1 MNPTNKFKIKIIAFI
16 QTYSLIAAMTALT
29 SFIAYIT
36 AGKLFAVSCIFLIL
50 MIYILTPSATPE
62 ALFKFFRAKKINYLD
77 APVLH
82 KTINY
87 LSKKAGLP
95 APPELYYILSEKP
108 AAFATGTTEKSII
121 AVSSGLLASLTPDE
135 LAGVLGHE
143 ITHIANNDMRIM
155 WAVVVLNRVTG
166 FLSILG
172 QVLVFINLPLIL
184 LGGMSINWLLVALL
198 VFAPTLA
205 FIIQLTL
212 SRVREYSADRG
223 SAELLGT
230 PDPLISALA
239 KIEYCPRSFWGNFVY
254 KKQKINTASLFMTHP
269 PTEER
274 IKRLISLRG
283 RKKVGGKNIFTIHHP
298 KNCIRLSMF

>member
-1 MNPTNKFKIKIIAFI
+1 MDSANRFKIKIIAFL
-16 QTYSLIAAMTALT
+16 QTYSLIAAMTVLT
-29 SFIAYIT
+29 SFLAYNT
-36 AGKLFAVSCIFLIL
+36 AGKSFAALCVFLIL
-50 MIYILTPSATPE
+50 MIYRRMPATDPE
-62 ALFKFFRAKKINYLD
+62 ALLKFFRTKKINYLD

-87 LSKKAGLP
+87 LSKKAGLT
-95 APPELYYILSEKP
+95 APPEVYYILSEKP
-108 AAFATGTTEKSII
+108 AAFATGTTEKSAIS
-121 AVSSGLLASLTPDE
+121 VSSGLITSLTPNE

-143 ITHIANNDMRIM
+143 ITHIANNDMRVM
-155 WAVVVLNRVTG
+155 WAVVTLNRVTG
-166 FLSILG
+166 FLSMFG
-172 QVLVFINLPLIL
+172 QVLVVINLPLIL
-184 LGGMSINWLLVALL
+184 FGGMSINWLLVVLL

-230 PDPLISALA
+230 PYPLISALV
-239 KIEYCPRSFWGNFVY
+239 KIEYSPRTFWGNFVY

-269 PTEER
+269 PTEKR
-274 IKRLISLRG
+274 IKRLLSLRG
-283 RKKVGGKNIFTIHHP
+283 KKKVGEKNDFTIHHP